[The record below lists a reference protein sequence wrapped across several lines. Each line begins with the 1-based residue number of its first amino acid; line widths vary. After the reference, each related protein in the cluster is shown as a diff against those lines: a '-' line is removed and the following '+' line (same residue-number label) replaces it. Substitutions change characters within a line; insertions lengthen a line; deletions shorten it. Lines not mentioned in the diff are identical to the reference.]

1 MYINHRYNRFLNSIF
16 LIASHDSAL
25 SNINL
30 FHYSREGL
38 KNEVCYAGGI
48 LSIDT
53 TRV

>member
-30 FHYSREGL
+30 FHYSRDEGNM
-38 KNEVCYAGGI
+38 KQKQQYEP
-48 LSIDT
+48 
-53 TRV
+53 